1 MTEVFTYNSSDFC
14 LMFTDIP
21 DYDYGEEGSGEEN
34 TETLH
39 ETYSVCYK
47 EEEREEVKKQ
57 RVFTGIFYPT
67 AILISDFF
75 ILITI
80 IIYLFVN
87 DMRKKLFGKIT
98 IGFLLNVFI
107 CYTFLGIH
115 YSLDLFSPDELLD
128 TVFCKVIGYIIQHSF
143 IGFFF
148 WMSAMAFNITYT
160 FTQTYSVRR
169 SQNQLKSLLLN
180 ICYAQGFPLIITC
193 VTAVMDFY
201 GPCDYILP
209 NMGKFTC
216 FLGSEYSPDRLFFR
230 TPEFLYFYL
239 IISIIMVTNIICFI
253 ITGTSLISHWAQMK
267 DLNSRSE
274 WTQKVRFQTALFFSV

>member
-1 MTEVFTYNSSDFC
+1 
-14 LMFTDIP
+14 
-21 DYDYGEEGSGEEN
+21 
-34 TETLH
+34 
-39 ETYSVCYK
+39 
-47 EEEREEVKKQ
+47 
-57 RVFTGIFYPT
+57 
-67 AILISDFF
+67 
-75 ILITI
+75 
-80 IIYLFVN
+80 
-87 DMRKKLFGKIT
+87 MRKKLFGKIT

-115 YSLDLFSPDELLD
+115 YSLDLFSHDELVD

-169 SQNQLKSLLLN
+169 SQNQLKSFLLN
-180 ICYAQGFPLIITC
+180 ICYAQGCPLIITC

-201 GPCDYILP
+201 GSCDYILP
-209 NMGKFTC
+209 NMGRFTC

-267 DLNSRSE
+267 DLNSR
-274 WTQKVRFQTALFFSV
+274 